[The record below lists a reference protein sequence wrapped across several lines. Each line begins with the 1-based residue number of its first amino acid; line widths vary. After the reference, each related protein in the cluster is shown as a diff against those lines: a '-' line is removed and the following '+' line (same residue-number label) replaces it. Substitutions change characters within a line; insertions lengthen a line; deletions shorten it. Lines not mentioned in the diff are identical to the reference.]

1 MTSPVT
7 AIVVPPSSRISRE
20 LQGAYF
26 FDAYE
31 MPLAHDGQS
40 ALDIYLKIMARTPV
54 WIDFLMTL
62 RNRVV
67 TVLGL
72 KNLGHLGGINH
83 AKKSCEYRV
92 GDRIGIFSLLSISGD
107 EVILGDADKHL
118 DVKVSVCKLTRQ
130 EHQSVAIT
138 TVVHIHNR
146 LGRIYM
152 LFVAPVHRRIVPASL
167 RAAERCLDA

>member
-1 MTSPVT
+1 MTSNVT
-7 AIVVPPSSRISRE
+7 AIAVPPSSRISRE

-31 MPLAHDGQS
+31 MPLPHDGQS
-40 ALDIYLKIMARTPV
+40 ALDIYLKVMARTPSWV
-54 WIDFLMTL
+54 DFLMAM

-72 KNLGHLGGINH
+72 KNLGHLGGINQ

-92 GDRIGIFSLLSISGD
+92 GDRIGIFSLLSISDD

-118 DVKVSVCKLTRQ
+118 NVKVSVCKLTRQ
-130 EHQSVAIT
+130 DHQSAAIT
-138 TVVHIHNR
+138 TVVHTHNR

-152 LFVAPVHRRIVPASL
+152 LFVAPVHRLIVPASL
-167 RAAERCLDA
+167 RAAEERIDA